1 MIKTRS
7 RCCGPTGDGVKREV
21 RGGLNEDREDGKGGE
36 DNLGRVG
43 NTCNGSEP
51 KDMENTV
58 KG

>member
-1 MIKTRS
+1 M
-7 RCCGPTGDGVKREV
+7 KREV
-21 RGGLNEDREDGKGGE
+21 RGGLNEDGEGRKGGE

-43 NTCNGSEP
+43 STYSGSEL